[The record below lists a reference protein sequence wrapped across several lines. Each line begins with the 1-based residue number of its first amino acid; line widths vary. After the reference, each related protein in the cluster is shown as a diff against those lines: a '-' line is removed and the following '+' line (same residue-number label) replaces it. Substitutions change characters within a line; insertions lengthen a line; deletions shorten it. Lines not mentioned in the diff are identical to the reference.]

1 MPFLR
6 KFGYLHA
13 NHLNESEALIQ
24 EDAVV
29 EAVIKMQRFGGINP
43 SGVSKLQLHCYKTE
57 KKP

>member
-43 SGVSKLQLHCYKTE
+43 SGVSKL
-57 KKP
+57 